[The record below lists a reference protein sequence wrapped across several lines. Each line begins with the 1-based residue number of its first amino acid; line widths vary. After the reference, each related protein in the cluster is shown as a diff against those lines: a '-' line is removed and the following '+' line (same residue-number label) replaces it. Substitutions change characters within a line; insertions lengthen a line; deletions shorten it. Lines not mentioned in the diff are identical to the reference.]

1 MRSRVMPGSSPTM
14 ERRLCVSRLN
24 RVDLPTLGR
33 PTMAT
38 SGSASAPA
46 FLGTTDLRYV
56 GKTCLQS
63 GLRAQGR
70 YFSLADMPQNGL
82 SCVTR
87 LTSLPSGVNLS
98 LFTARLRGA
107 SGFSECLLNVN
118 FM

>member
-14 ERRLCVSRLN
+14 ERRLWGSRLKKE
-24 RVDLPTLGR
+24 DLPTLGR
-33 PTMAT
+33 PTKAT

-70 YFSLADMPQNGL
+70 DFSSADMPQNGL

-87 LTSLPSGVNLS
+87 LTSLPSGVSLR
-98 LFTARLRGA
+98 LFTARLCPAPGIQ
-107 SGFSECLLNVN
+107 EC
-118 FM
+118 